1 MCEFKQHRS
10 TITAFTHNLR
20 VVHCKILL
28 LFFSNIAPINR
39 DLAELANKNL
49 QQ

>member
-10 TITAFTHNLR
+10 TITAFIHNLR
-20 VVHCKILL
+20 VVHCKIL